1 MDFIECI
8 TCYLPPDVDS
18 NKLLKESMLENY
30 DQDLDSD
37 NSEFINNYSQLNR
50 MVHMVFRY
58 STDFGK
64 NETEVLKHAANY
76 LEPAQSEQLLELLA
90 STQLKVVYQ
99 PYDWSINI

>member
-1 MDFIECI
+1 MGNYLVNSRYKVYFRYEC
-8 TCYLPPDVDS
+8 
-18 NKLLKESMLENY
+18 NY
-30 DQDLDSD
+30 A
-37 NSEFINNYSQLNR
+37 Y
-50 MVHMVFRY
+50 VHTVFRY

-90 STQLKVVYQ
+90 STQLKVFYQ

>member
-1 MDFIECI
+1 
-8 TCYLPPDVDS
+8 
-18 NKLLKESMLENY
+18 
-30 DQDLDSD
+30 
-37 NSEFINNYSQLNR
+37 